1 MADPLVAPG
10 SKKNRET
17 TKPLKNNSKTHH
29 SPFSSFLAI
38 ICHHDQMTIPL
49 NPIEKSPLLMLK
61 NHGENLPASAPVPK
75 KDDAITCCVDLE
87 RRAILYFKN
96 GREIPGSWAQFYG

>member
-1 MADPLVAPG
+1 
-10 SKKNRET
+10 
-17 TKPLKNNSKTHH
+17 
-29 SPFSSFLAI
+29 
-38 ICHHDQMTIPL
+38 MTIPL

-61 NHGENLPASAPVPK
+61 NHGENLPAASAPVPK

-96 GREIPGSWAQFYG
+96 GREIPGSWAILLKWLKYH